1 METSINEKVPF
12 TREWNILNKI
22 SDNLYSVYKKR
33 KNKTEYSLMYIHTF
47 TFVVGRDYKECE
59 KYNLEITNPYE
70 LENINEKIKYFRLKS
85 SLYQEEVAKII
96 GIDRTTYISYEN
108 GLRVYPIEVM
118 TKLSNMYNVDLDVLL
133 DDYHRF
139 IYFNQGQNIKKIR
152 KELGLN
158 QDELA
163 ELLGVSFNVIKR
175 AEQEKVRFLEKNYIK
190 LQKLY
195 KNSLYCTK
203 NESHNVYNLHKY

>member
-12 TREWNILNKI
+12 TDKWNILNKI

-47 TFVVGRDYKECE
+47 SFIVGNDYKECE

-70 LENINEKIKYFRLKS
+70 LKNINEKIRYFRLRE
-85 SLYQEEVAKII
+85 SLYQEDVAKSI

-108 GLRVYPIEVM
+108 GLRIYPIEVM
-118 TKLSNMYNVDLDVLL
+118 TKLSDIYNVDLDVLL

-139 IYFNQGQNIKKIR
+139 IYFNQGENIKRIR

-158 QDELA
+158 QKELA
-163 ELLGVSFNVIKR
+163 DSLGVSLIVIKR

-190 LQKLY
+190 LI
-195 KNSLYCTK
+195 SF
-203 NESHNVYNLHKY
+203 YNQHIKISV

>member
-1 METSINEKVPF
+1 METSYNQKVPF
-12 TREWNILNKI
+12 TDKWNILNKI

-47 TFVVGRDYKECE
+47 SFIVGNDYKECE

-70 LENINEKIKYFRLKS
+70 LKNINEKIRYFRLKET
-85 SLYQEEVAKII
+85 LYQEDVAKSI
-96 GIDRTTYISYEN
+96 GIARTTYISYEN
-108 GLRVYPIEVM
+108 GLRIYPIDVM
-118 TKLSNMYNVDLDVLL
+118 TKLSNMYEIDLNDLL

-139 IYFNQGQNIKKIR
+139 IYFNQGENIKRIR

-158 QDELA
+158 QKELA
-163 ELLGVSFNVIKR
+163 DSLGVSLIVIKR

-190 LQKLY
+190 LIRFY
-195 KNSLYCTK
+195 
-203 NESHNVYNLHKY
+203 NEHIKISV